1 LKALSRERY
10 GLLIGDEEVM
20 ESSGGATTVMD
31 PAKGTPVAEV
41 AMAGRPEVDRA
52 VATARAALLGPW
64 SRMRPQER
72 SRRLF
77 RLAEILESLIDDM
90 TVLEARQSGKA
101 VSGGR
106 AEIAQ
111 AVDDFVFYAG
121 LADKV
126 MGRTIPVPG
135 RHLAYTERVPVG
147 VCAQIVPWN
156 YPLMMAAWKVAPALA
171 AGCTIVLKP
180 ASATPIT
187 ALLLGEM
194 ALEAG
199 IPPGVVNVLPAPGR
213 TVGADLVAHPDVR
226 KITFTGETATGREIM
241 ATAARG
247 LKRVSLELGGK
258 SPSVVFADADLEA
271 AAAGSVYAIYYNAGQ
286 SCDARSRLLVERSAY
301 DAFLELFVGKAE
313 KLAVG
318 DPLDPQVH
326 VGSLISKAHR
336 DRVHALVEDGVAS
349 GARVAMGGHPLE
361 DGDLA
366 KGAFYAPTVLAEV
379 DPSSRVAQEE
389 IFGPVV
395 TVTPFDREDEAVAM
409 ANGTPFGLAGSV
421 WTKDA
426 ARGMRVAHAIES
438 GLVGLNTPLT
448 TFPGTPF
455 GGFRESGFG
464 RELAVETLN
473 LYLEEKCVLAFT
485 GDRSVNP
492 FRL

>member
-1 LKALSRERY
+1 MQALSREKY
-10 GLLIGDEEVM
+10 GLLIGGDEILD
-20 ESSGGATTVMD
+20 SSGGVTTVMD
-31 PAKGTPVAEV
+31 PAKGIPVAKV
-41 AMAGRPEVDRA
+41 AMAGKPEVDMA
-52 VATARAALLGPW
+52 VAAAKAALSGPW
-64 SRMRPQER
+64 AKLRPQER
-72 SRRLF
+72 SKRIF
-77 RLAEILESLIDDM
+77 RLAEILESHIDEM

-106 AEIAQ
+106 AEIGQ

-156 YPLMMAAWKVAPALA
+156 YPLMMAAWKVAPAIA
-171 AGCTIVLKP
+171 AGCTLVLKP

-199 IPPGVVNVLPAPGR
+199 IPPVVVNVLPAPGR
-213 TVGADLVAHPDVR
+213 TVGADLVTHPDVQ
-226 KITFTGETATGREIM
+226 KVTFTGETATGREIM
-241 ATAARG
+241 AQAARG

-258 SPSVVFADADLEA
+258 SPSVIFADADLEA

-286 SCDARSRLLVERSAY
+286 SCDARSRLLVERPAY
-301 DAFLELFVGKAE
+301 DAFLELFVGKAG
-313 KLAVG
+313 KITVG
-318 DPLDPQVH
+318 DPLDPRVH

-336 DRVHALVEDGVAS
+336 DRVHAYVEDGVRS
-349 GARVAMGGHPLE
+349 GARLAMGGHPLE

-366 KGAFYAPTVLAEV
+366 QGAFYAPTVLADV
-379 DPSSRVAQEE
+379 DPASRVAQEE

-395 TVTPFDREDEAVAM
+395 TVTPFDGEDQAVAL

-421 WTKDA
+421 WTGDA

-485 GDRSVNP
+485 GDRPVNP